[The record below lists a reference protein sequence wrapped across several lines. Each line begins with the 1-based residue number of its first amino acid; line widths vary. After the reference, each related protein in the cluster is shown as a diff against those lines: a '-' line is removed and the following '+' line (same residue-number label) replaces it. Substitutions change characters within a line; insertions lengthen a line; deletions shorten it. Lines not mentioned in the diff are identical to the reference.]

1 MGVDVKLG
9 RNVKLIQKTIISG
22 KGTVIIG
29 DDCSFGVNRGGY
41 YYGGACEFQP
51 RYKGARII
59 FGNHVSVNNNLF
71 ICSAGEVAIGDN
83 TLIGEGVM
91 MVDFDAHGIHPE
103 TRNTSIGNVR
113 PIFIGE
119 NVWIGSRVTILP
131 GTKIGNNSIIGAGA
145 VVKGGFPNYR
155 GLR

>member
-71 ICSAGEVAIGDN
+71 ICSAGEVASDATAQIIKYGFEKLGFVKEG
-83 TLIGEGVM
+83 TLKKHTFIKGNF
-91 MVDFDAHGIHPE
+91 VDL
-103 TRNTSIGNVR
+103 N
-113 PIFIGE
+113 
-119 NVWIGSRVTILP
+119 W
-131 GTKIGNNSIIGAGA
+131 
-145 VVKGGFPNYR
+145 KG
-155 GLR
+155 